1 MEERKPISSNILH
14 DMSCSER
21 HEVIRLYAEQINL
34 LCDYLSLIGESLVH
48 GSEVVPDTAGASN
61 GEPLEDS
68 ARKLLARYLIEQYY
82 NTGDSGLFDDA
93 LRLNEEIVL
102 ESWSILDVKIN
113 EELARGASAAP
124 LVVFY
129 QGFFFRL
136 DGARPELAEGERYRV
151 IVRDRGTV
159 DTINLKLARSRHL
172 LMIDELTIGRK
183 YFDGLW
189 LRSHYYK
196 QQYSF

>member
-48 GSEVVPDTAGASN
+48 GSEVVPDTAGASS

-113 EELARGASAAP
+113 
-124 LVVFY
+124 
-129 QGFFFRL
+129 
-136 DGARPELAEGERYRV
+136 
-151 IVRDRGTV
+151 
-159 DTINLKLARSRHL
+159 
-172 LMIDELTIGRK
+172 
-183 YFDGLW
+183 
-189 LRSHYYK
+189 
-196 QQYSF
+196 